1 MNTPLLEVEDLHV
14 EFHARQGRV
23 RAVRGLSYQV
33 DRGESLGLV
42 GESGSGKSV
51 SALAILGLLPRAAS
65 VTAGRIRFQGRDLVG
80 LPERQLRAIRGRSLA
95 LIFQDPLSSLNP
107 VLTIGRQITEQLR
120 AHRIATG
127 RAARD
132 RAVELLERV
141 GIPDASRRVGQYP
154 HQLSGGMRQRAM
166 VAMALS
172 CGPSLLIADEPTTAL
187 DVTIQAQVLELLAE
201 MRATTEMSMLLI
213 THDLGVV
220 AGSTDRLAVMYAGR
234 IVEDG
239 ATAEVLARP
248 EHPYTAG
255 LLESVPRL
263 DAPRD
268 AALHTIPGAPPDLR
282 TELPGCPFRP
292 RCPHPAPQAQLQEPA
307 LRELRAGHRVACW
320 SPRLTP
326 LQDTTPGGNP

>member
-1 MNTPLLEVEDLHV
+1 MNTRLLEVEDLQV
-14 EFHARQGRV
+14 EFRTRQGRV
-23 RAVRGLSYQV
+23 RAVRGLNYQI
-33 DRGESLGLV
+33 DQGESLGLV

-51 SALAILGLLPRAAS
+51 SALAILGLLPRAARI
-65 VTAGRIRFQGRDLVG
+65 TAGRIRFQGRDLVG

-141 GIPDASRRVGQYP
+141 GIPDAARRIEQYP

-201 MRATTEMSMLLI
+201 LRATTEMSMLLI

-255 LLESVPRL
+255 LVESVPRL

-268 AALHTIPGAPPDLR
+268 GALHTIPGAPPDLG

-292 RCPHPAPQAQLQEPA
+292 RCPHPSPRAQSEEPA
-307 LRELRAGHRVACW
+307 LSELHPGHRVACW

-326 LQDTTPGGNP
+326 LQDTTSGGNP